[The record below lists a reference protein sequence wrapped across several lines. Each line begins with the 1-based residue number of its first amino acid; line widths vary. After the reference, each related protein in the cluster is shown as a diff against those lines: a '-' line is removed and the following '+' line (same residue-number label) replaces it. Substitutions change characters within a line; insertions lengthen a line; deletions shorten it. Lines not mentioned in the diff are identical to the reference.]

1 MRISRRAEYAL
12 RALLLIAKDQNERIH
27 QIQELSERGNIPV
40 KFLEQILLHL
50 RNEGLLTSKRGV
62 GGGYSLRKR
71 PSDIVVLDIV
81 ELLDGPIAPLP
92 CALERPGEP
101 CGCPDPIRCPLRP
114 LMRQTRETIRD
125 LFSSKTVQDLLDE
138 SHGEH
143 ALAFEI

>member
-27 QIQELSERGNIPV
+27 QIQDLSERGNIPV

-101 CGCPDPIRCPLRP
+101 CGCPDPSLSPLGP
-114 LMRQTRETIRD
+114 LMTHTRTRVRG
-125 LFSSKTVQDLLDE
+125 L
-138 SHGEH
+138 
-143 ALAFEI
+143 

>member
-12 RALLLIAKDQNERIH
+12 RALLLIAKDQKEKIH

-40 KFLEQILLHL
+40 KFLEQILLSL

-71 PSDIVVLDIV
+71 PSDIVVLDVV
-81 ELLDGPIAPLP
+81 ELLDGPIVPLP

-101 CGCPDPIRCPLRP
+101 CGCPDPTRCPLRP
-114 LMRQTRETIRD
+114 LMRQARDMLRD
-125 LFSSKTVQDLLDE
+125 LFSSKTIQDLLDE
-138 SHGEH
+138 SRGEH

>member
-12 RALLLIAKDQNERIH
+12 RALLLIAKDRKQKIH

-62 GGGYSLRKR
+62 GGGYSLRKP
-71 PSDIVVLDIV
+71 PSDILVLDIV
-81 ELLDGPIAPLP
+81 ELLDGAIAPLP

-101 CGCPDPIRCPLRP
+101 CGCPDPIHCPLRP
-114 LMRQTRETIRD
+114 LMRKTREMIRD
-125 LFSSKTVQDLLDE
+125 LFGSKTVQDLLDE
-138 SHGEH
+138 SRGEH

>member
-40 KFLEQILLHL
+40 KFLEQILLSL

-71 PSDIVVLDIV
+71 PSDIVVLDII

-101 CGCPDPIRCPLRP
+101 CGCPDPTRCPLRP
-114 LMRQTRETIRD
+114 LMRQAREMIRD

-138 SHGEH
+138 SRGEH